1 MNVDYRDIFLG
12 DLMYRNFLKCIKRSE
27 KHEHVYVDKLQS
39 PYEEYCDLTE
49 LIGEYNRFLK
59 KYTDTINN
67 ILMLYKSIFE
77 NLRNTHSNDP
87 IVEKWITDTK
97 ESLHINIIEPIQY
110 MSINDDVT
118 KLYVCDEIYEI
129 FDIIQNDVVKRMK
142 ILEDIVKNHHLQTAD
157 EIYES
162 IIKK

>member
-1 MNVDYRDIFLG
+1 
-12 DLMYRNFLKCIKRSE
+12 
-27 KHEHVYVDKLQS
+27 
-39 PYEEYCDLTE
+39 
-49 LIGEYNRFLK
+49 
-59 KYTDTINN
+59 
-67 ILMLYKSIFE
+67 
-77 NLRNTHSNDP
+77 
-87 IVEKWITDTK
+87 
-97 ESLHINIIEPIQY
+97 

-142 ILEDIVKNHHLQTAD
+142 ILEDIVKNHHIRTAD